1 MSIKSKD
8 LENST
13 NFLEI
18 KSNQTDL
25 ALKNHDSSIK
35 LINYLQENTNSEND
49 DKFQKL
55 SKLLNEIVSKNKEI
69 EDENTEF
76 DIQFLEEFKD
86 MKSIESEESNHYN
99 SDIEANNNIA
109 YSDDEEYAFS
119 IKNQLLLKNKFNKCE
134 TISKSKQIK
143 KILFKVESFSLLRF
157 KYLSSMIRKYISSQ
171 EKLEKIIINHVNSR
185 FVSFEEMKNKLDS
198 YFSVFNS
205 KFDNISH
212 KVQSINEY
220 LVLK

>member
-1 MSIKSKD
+1 MFPVAD
-8 LENST
+8 YEFLRT
-13 NFLEI
+13 YMDGLEI
-18 KSNQTDL
+18 WI
-25 ALKNHDSSIK
+25 SSYTNSIIDGDT
-35 LINYLQENTNSEND
+35 LVSFVRILQNIIVFSSNSEND

-185 FVSFEEMKNKLDS
+185 FVSFEEMKNKLRS
-198 YFSVFNS
+198 TS
-205 KFDNISH
+205 
-212 KVQSINEY
+212 
-220 LVLK
+220 LKK